1 MNNFCYIQETKFYN
15 MDIDQKIEN
24 VKSSNLMKKYGKWL
38 LLGVLVLWV
47 ISSYNGLVKLE
58 EPISTAW
65 ANVETEYQS
74 RADKV
79 QVISKIVKNAANFER
94 KTLTDVIEARSKA
107 TSINLDVN
115 DLTPENMAKFEA
127 AQSQLTGALS
137 RLMVTVERYPE
148 LKATDAFRDFQAQ
161 YEGIEN
167 RIAKARRD
175 YNETILPYNIGRKKF
190 PKNLIAKAFGFDEK
204 EEFKSNEGAENVN
217 ADEIDLG
224 FE

>member
-1 MNNFCYIQETKFYN
+1 
-15 MDIDQKIEN
+15 
-24 VKSSNLMKKYGKWL
+24 MKA
-38 LLGVLVLWV
+38 
-47 ISSYNGLVKLE
+47 E

-65 ANVETEYQS
+65 ANVEAEYQS

-79 QVISKIVKNAANFER
+79 QVIAKIVKNAANFE
-94 KTLTDVIEARSKA
+94 KQTLTDVIEARSKA

-115 DLTPENMAKFEA
+115 DLTPENMAKFEQ

-148 LKATDAFRDFQAQ
+148 LRATDAFRDFQAQ

-175 YNETILPYNIGRKKF
+175 FNGATRKYNSKRKKF
-190 PKNLIAKAFGFDEK
+190 PSNIAAMLFGFEEK
-204 EEFKSNEGAENVN
+204 PYFKANAGTEN
-217 ADEIDLG
+217 APTDIDLG
-224 FE
+224 FDE

>member
-1 MNNFCYIQETKFYN
+1 
-15 MDIDQKIEN
+15 MDLDERIES
-24 VKSSNLMKKYGKWL
+24 VKSSSALKKYGKWI
-38 LLGVLVLWV
+38 V
-47 ISSYNGLVKLE
+47 IALIAVWGIMGYNGLVKAQ
-58 EPISTAW
+58 EPIAEAW
-65 ANVETEYQS
+65 GNVQTEYQS

-79 QVISKIVKNAANFER
+79 EVISKIVKNAANFER

-107 TSINLDVN
+107 TSIQLDVN
-115 DLTPENMAKFEA
+115 DLTPENMAKFEQ

-175 YNETILPYNIGRKKF
+175 FNEVIKPYNVKIKKF
-190 PKNLIAKAFGFDEK
+190 PKNLLAMAFGFSEK
-204 EEFKSNEGAENVN
+204 EYFKANEGSENAPKN
-217 ADEIDLG
+217 IDLG
-224 FE
+224 FDE

>member
-1 MNNFCYIQETKFYN
+1 

-204 EEFKSNEGAENVN
+204 EEFKSKEGAENVN

>member
-1 MNNFCYIQETKFYN
+1 MNN

-24 VKSSNLMKKYGKWL
+24 VKSSNVFKKYGKWL

-47 ISSYNGLVKLE
+47 ASSYNGLVKLE

-94 KTLTDVIEARSKA
+94 QTLTDVIEARSKA

-127 AQSQLTGALS
+127 AQNQLTGALS

-190 PKNLIAKAFGFDEK
+190 PKNLIAKAFGFNKK
-204 EEFKSNEGAENVN
+204 EEFKANEGAENVN

>member
-1 MNNFCYIQETKFYN
+1 M
-15 MDIDQKIEN
+15 
-24 VKSSNLMKKYGKWL
+24 
-38 LLGVLVLWV
+38 LVLWV
-47 ISSYNGLVKLE
+47 ASSYNGLVKLE

-94 KTLTDVIEARSKA
+94 QTLTDVIEARSKA

-127 AQSQLTGALS
+127 AQNQLTGALS

-190 PKNLIAKAFGFDEK
+190 PKNLIAKAFGFNKK
-204 EEFKSNEGAENVN
+204 EEFKANEGAENVN

>member
-1 MNNFCYIQETKFYN
+1 MDLDKRIET
-15 MDIDQKIEN
+15 
-24 VKSSNLMKKYGKWL
+24 VKQNSGSSIKKYGKWVIIGIIL
-38 LLGVLVLWV
+38 LWG
-47 ISSYNGLVKLE
+47 ISGYNGLVKAE

-74 RADKV
+74 RTDKV
-79 QVISKIVKNAANFER
+79 SVISKIVKNAANFEQQ
-94 KTLTDVIEARSKA
+94 TLTDVIEARSKA

-115 DLTPENMAKFEA
+115 DLTPENMAKFEQ

-175 YNETILPYNIGRKKF
+175 YNEAILPYNIKRKKF
-190 PKNLIAKAFGFDEK
+190 PKNLIAKAFGFGEK
-204 EEFKSNEGAENVN
+204 EEFKSNPGSEN
-217 ADEIDLG
+217 APQDIDLG
-224 FE
+224 FDEK

>member
-1 MNNFCYIQETKFYN
+1 
-15 MDIDQKIEN
+15 MDLDRRIES
-24 VKSSNLMKKYGKWL
+24 VKSNSGSTLKKYGKWVL
-38 LLGVLVLWV
+38 IGILGLILWGSHTSLVGKFEKV
-47 ISSYNGLVKLE
+47 E
-58 EPISTAW
+58 AAW

-74 RADKV
+74 RTDKV
-79 QVISKIVKNAANFER
+79 AVIAKIVKNAANFER
-94 KTLTDVIEARSKA
+94 QTLTDVIEARSKA

-115 DLTPENMAKFEA
+115 DLTPENMAKFEQ

-175 YNETILPYNIGRKKF
+175 FNGVIKPYNVKIKKF
-190 PKNLIAKAFGFDEK
+190 PKNLLAKAFGFTEK
-204 EEFKSNEGAENVN
+204 EYFKANEGSEN
-217 ADEIDLG
+217 APTDIDLG
-224 FE
+224 FDN

>member
-1 MNNFCYIQETKFYN
+1 

-24 VKSSNLMKKYGKWL
+24 VKSSNVFKKYGKWL

-47 ISSYNGLVKLE
+47 ASSYNGLVKLE

-94 KTLTDVIEARSKA
+94 QTLTDVIEARSKA

-127 AQSQLTGALS
+127 AQNQLTGALS

-190 PKNLIAKAFGFDEK
+190 PKNLIAKAFGFNKK
-204 EEFKSNEGAENVN
+204 EEFKANEGAENVN

>member
-1 MNNFCYIQETKFYN
+1 MDLDKRIET
-15 MDIDQKIEN
+15 
-24 VKSSNLMKKYGKWL
+24 VKQNSGSSIKKYGKWVL
-38 LLGVLVLWV
+38 LVVVVLWAWTG
-47 ISSYNGLVKLE
+47 YNGLVKAE
-58 EPISTAW
+58 EPIANAW
-65 ANVETEYQS
+65 GNVETEYQS

-79 QVISKIVKNAANFER
+79 EVITKIVRNAANFER
-94 KTLTDVIEARSKA
+94 QTLTDVIEARSKA

-127 AQSQLTGALS
+127 AQGQLTGALS

-175 YNETILPYNIGRKKF
+175 FNGTIKPYNVKIKKF
-190 PKNLIAKAFGFDEK
+190 PKNLLAKAFGFNEK
-204 EEFKSNEGAENVN
+204 SYFEANDGAENAPKN
-217 ADEIDLG
+217 IDLG
-224 FE
+224 FDE

>member
-1 MNNFCYIQETKFYN
+1 
-15 MDIDQKIEN
+15 MDLDKRIES
-24 VKSSNLMKKYGKWL
+24 VKSSSALKKYGKWI
-38 LLGVLVLWV
+38 VLAILV
-47 ISSYNGLVKLE
+47 IWIATSYNGLVNAQ
-58 EPISTAW
+58 EPIANAW
-65 ANVETEYQS
+65 GNVETEYQS

-79 QVISKIVKNAANFER
+79 EVIAKIVKNAANFER
-94 KTLTDVIEARSKA
+94 QTLTDVIEARSKA

-115 DLTPENMAKFEA
+115 DLTPENMAKFEQ

-175 YNETILPYNIGRKKF
+175 FNGEVKPYNVKIKKF
-190 PKNLIAKAFGFDEK
+190 PKNIVAKIFGFTEK
-204 EEFKSNEGAENVN
+204 DYFKASEGAENAPKN
-217 ADEIDLG
+217 IDLG
-224 FE
+224 FDE

>member
-1 MNNFCYIQETKFYN
+1 
-15 MDIDQKIEN
+15 MDINQKLTEEN
-24 VKSSNLMKKYGKWL
+24 NQNFLQKNLKWIL
-38 LLGVLVLWV
+38 PVG
-47 ISSYNGLVKLE
+47 IIFGLVFIILSWFGSTYNSLVIAE
-58 EPISTAW
+58 EPIAKAW
-65 ANVETEYQS
+65 GNVETEYQS

-94 KTLTDVIEARSKA
+94 QTLTDVIEARSKA
-107 TSINLDVN
+107 SSINLDVN

-175 YNETILPYNIGRKKF
+175 FNTAIEPYNVKVKRF
-190 PKNLIAKAFGFDEK
+190 PTNIVANYFDFEEK
-204 EEFKSNEGAENVN
+204 TYFESNEGAENVN
-217 ADEIDLG
+217 SDEIDLG
-224 FE
+224 FD

>member
-1 MNNFCYIQETKFYN
+1 

-38 LLGVLVLWV
+38 LLGVLVLWI